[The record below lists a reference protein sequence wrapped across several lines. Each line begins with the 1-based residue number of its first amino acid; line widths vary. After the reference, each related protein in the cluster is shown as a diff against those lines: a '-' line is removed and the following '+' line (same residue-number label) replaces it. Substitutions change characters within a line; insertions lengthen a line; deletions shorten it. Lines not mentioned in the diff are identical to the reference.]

1 MDELKIRAPWTRWFV
16 SNRIN
21 RALRKKLDCDINTV
35 DLKELHTTVIGDTVH
50 VSLEIEIGQDDLD
63 KLMDGIG
70 L

>member
-1 MDELKIRAPWTRWFV
+1 MDELKIKMPWTRWFV

-21 RALRKKLDCDINTV
+21 RVLQKKIDCDINTI

-50 VSLEIEIGQDDLD
+50 VSLEIEIGQEDLER
-63 KLMDGIG
+63 LIYGIG

>member
-1 MDELKIRAPWTRWFV
+1 MDELKIKAPWTRWLV

-35 DLKELHTTVIGDTVH
+35 DLKELHTIVIGDTVH